1 MTMDELISGAGNS
14 AEPARGATGLVKDVT
29 MATFRADVL
38 DASKDALVL
47 IDFWADWCGPC
58 KQLTPTL
65 EKIVPSYKGRVRLA
79 KVNVDKEQMLAGQ
92 FGIQSLPTVMAVIN
106 GRPVNAFQGALPETQ
121 LRAFVDK
128 CLAAM
133 GPAPE
138 APDIEDALAQ
148 AQMLA
153 EAGDVENAANVYM
166 AILEVEPGHVAATVG
181 LAKMKLAVQDFEAAE
196 SLLATLDAA
205 KAKTPEITQM
215 LAGISLSRDF
225 TPLPNRAEVAA
236 RANADAN
243 DHEAQYSLATDAIAR
258 GDMEIAAAYLLHS
271 IGRKRDWNE
280 GAARQL
286 LVRLFDAM
294 GQDSDFTTTFR
305 RKLSAILFS

>member
-1 MTMDELISGAGNS
+1 MDGLISGANNN
-14 AEPARGATGLVKDVT
+14 AEPAGGAAGLVKDVT
-29 MATFRADVL
+29 MATFRTDVL

-65 EKIVPSYKGRVRLA
+65 EKVILSYKGRVRLA

-106 GRPVNAFQGALPETQ
+106 GRPVNAFQGALPESQ
-121 LRAFVDK
+121 LRAFIDK
-128 CLAAM
+128 CLSVL

-138 APDIEDALAQ
+138 APDIEEALAQ
-148 AQMLA
+148 AQMLT
-153 EAGDVENAANVYM
+153 EAGDLENAAHVYA
-166 AILEVEPGHVAATVG
+166 AILEMEPSHVSATVG
-181 LAKMKLAVQDFEAAE
+181 LAKLKLAVRDYTAAE
-196 SLLATLDAA
+196 ALLTALDAT
-205 KAKTPEITQM
+205 KAKLPEVAQM
-215 LAGISLSRDF
+215 LAGLSLSRDF
-225 TPLPNRAEVAA
+225 TPLPNRSDIAA

-243 DHEAQYSLATDAIAR
+243 DHEAHYSLATDAIAR
-258 GDMEIAAAYLLHS
+258 GDMEIAATYLLHS
-271 IGRKRDWNE
+271 IGRKRDWND

-286 LVRLFDAM
+286 LLRLFEAM